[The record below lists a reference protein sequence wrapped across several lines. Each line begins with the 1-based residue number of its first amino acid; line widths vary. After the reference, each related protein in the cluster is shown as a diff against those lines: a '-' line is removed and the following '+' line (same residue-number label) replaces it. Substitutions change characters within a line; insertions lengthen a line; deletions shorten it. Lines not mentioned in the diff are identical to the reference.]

1 MKTHAKSQCLLL
13 IGAFYLF
20 CTIPIFGQKVYI
32 SEVFYD
38 SPLSEEN
45 DMHNGEFIELYNPSD
60 ASVNLQGWSLS
71 GFFPKEIYTFGR
83 TILPPKSYLIV
94 AYKFWIYPYGTQGF
108 LISSLFPELIEYE
121 FSDRIRYQST
131 IRLSNRGETILLKD
145 NYNNIA
151 DQILYYG
158 SGNGISTPALQE
170 GQEQLYARN
179 RRRDYKN
186 DAYNC
191 LSLFRSSVSRDQ
203 NGNALFQ
210 TSDWGFG
217 AVTPLGIKVSMP
229 GYESFNSLT
238 SEDVKYLP
246 KYNYANAAS
255 IEIPEINDQP
265 AITQQDGD
273 ILYFYDANGNRKER
287 VIYLSKTRKATV
299 KSSDSEVA
307 PIENDSKE
315 DIHIYPNPTKGLL
328 KLEIKSSVEF
338 DSGKIYLFDNSGKL
352 IISDKVSSYSHSI
365 DLGSYSS
372 GIYIMK
378 VLIDKKAYVWKIIKE

>member
-1 MKTHAKSQCLLL
+1 MKIHAKSQYLQL
-13 IGAFYLF
+13 IGAFFIF
-20 CTIPIFGQKVYI
+20 CTIPILGQKVYI

-60 ASVNLQGWSLS
+60 ASVDLQGWSLS
-71 GFFPKEIYTFGR
+71 GFFPKEVYTFNR
-83 TILPPKSYLIV
+83 TILPPKSYLVV
-94 AYKFWIYPYGTQGF
+94 AYKSWISSYGTQGF

-121 FSDRIRYQST
+121 FSDRIRYQSA

-145 NYNNIA
+145 SYQSIA
-151 DQILYYG
+151 DRIQYYG
-158 SGNGISTPALQE
+158 AGNGISTPVLQKGE
-170 GQEQLYARN
+170 AQLYARN

-191 LSLFRSSVSRDQ
+191 RSLCRKSVSRDQ

-217 AVTPLGIKVSMP
+217 AVTPLGIKVSIP
-229 GYESFNSLT
+229 GYESLNLLT

-246 KYNYANAAS
+246 KYNYANATW
-255 IEIPEINDQP
+255 IEIPEIEDQL
-265 AITQQDGD
+265 AIREEDGD
-273 ILYFYDANGNRKER
+273 ILYFYDANGNRQER
-287 VIYLSKTRKATV
+287 VIYLSKARKATA
-299 KSSDSEVA
+299 KSSDTEA
-307 PIENDSKE
+307 TIENDSNE

-338 DSGKIYLFDNSGKL
+338 GSGKIYLFENNGKL
-352 IISDKVSSYSHSI
+352 IISDNVASYFHSI
-365 DLGSYSS
+365 DLSSYSS